1 MESIGKVMDSLSTKY
16 KNLIL
21 IGEFNATEFDTSA
34 ENLYDIYN
42 FKNLIN
48 LHNPKCT
55 DLMMTNRSRSFQNSC
70 VIETRLSDF
79 HKMTVTVLRSSLP
92 KLGPQIIKYRDYKNF
107 SDYNF
112 WLQINKEREKWQ
124 NTLEL
129 DFF

>member
-48 LHNPKCT
+48 PHNPKCT

-92 KLGPQIIKYRDYKNF
+92 KLEPQIIKYRDYKNF

-112 WLQINKEREKWQ
+112 WLQINKECEKWQ

>member
-1 MESIGKVMDSLSTKY
+1 MDSLSTKY
-16 KNLIL
+16 ENLIL

-34 ENLYDIYN
+34 ENFYDIYN
-42 FKNLIN
+42 LKNLIN
-48 LHNPKCT
+48 PHNPKCT

-112 WLQINKEREKWQ
+112 WLQINKECEKWQ

-129 DFF
+129 DFS